1 MQLGCCSWR
10 VLIAFSVLFLYKGLY
25 VWEYSPWSYLN
36 IYSLAPCCLIALNML
51 LLGCCFQLLH
61 FLVSVLCSC
70 SSVILPHTN
79 IATSVTERGLG
90 SLSEDLAE
98 VRHELQ
104 LSINKIQIVILSPCK
119 YSLWS
124 HILSPTLSFQGHEY
138 IFKHLS
144 IKPQNISLRYWKL
157 GDKGINLPNTD
168 IHLLQKLNGTS
179 QLFNNAHLNPWMM
192 DYSHKWGN

>member
-1 MQLGCCSWR
+1 METFPSPKTASPTVYSLLESQNHLSPVSWSLRLLHYSSQGTGHFVLVTWSLMQLGCCSRR

-104 LSINKIQIVILSPCK
+104 LSINKRQIAVLSPCK
-119 YSLWS
+119 YSL
-124 HILSPTLSFQGHEY
+124 
-138 IFKHLS
+138 
-144 IKPQNISLRYWKL
+144 
-157 GDKGINLPNTD
+157 
-168 IHLLQKLNGTS
+168 
-179 QLFNNAHLNPWMM
+179 
-192 DYSHKWGN
+192 